1 MNRTIFFLFCCLYA
15 AIATAQTEGAVSTMQ
30 VADAVTFAANDYPNA
45 DRRPIEEKLFAHTDK
60 EFYLAGEI
68 VWFKL
73 YVVDA
78 AGHQPLGLSKV
89 AYVELI
95 PDDQRPVLQARI
107 ALTRGLGNGSFQ
119 LPFSIH
125 SGNYTLRAYTNWMKN
140 EGAAFFF
147 EKPLT
152 ILNSLRNTG
161 VDSAGGASGA
171 SGAGATGAAGTAGGA
186 GGAAGATGA
195 APYDIRFFP
204 EGGNL
209 VEGLPSRLAFRITN
223 RYGKSVSCKGAIVST
238 AGDTLSR
245 FHTLR
250 FGMGECRFTPG
261 GSAAVKALIETEDGT
276 RMVANLP
283 TTEAKGYAMEVT
295 DAGNGHL
302 QVVVRTNTN
311 NADPSVWLYV
321 HTRRSLRIAQKAA
334 ITGGEAR
341 FTISRDSLDEGI
353 SHLTILNGQQA
364 PVCERLWF
372 VQPASLK
379 MELHPTQDDYTVR
392 QKVTVSLAAKDATG
406 QPMEMFGSMAVVLQD
421 SLQTPSQQ
429 DIRNYLLLSSD
440 LRGAVESPGYYFSGD
455 DAEIATTAD
464 LLMMTQG
471 WRRFRWTAVGEGH
484 HPDELTA
491 VNQGPSYSYPP
502 EYAGLLV
509 TGKITDRR
517 TGTAVS
523 GVPAWISAPGQ
534 QFNLAYSVS
543 DKNGMIQWD
552 LGTLYGVHELVVLTG
567 DARTDSLYRIDVGS
581 PYFDAPARTMLPPF
595 RLAPAFNDQLLS
607 HSIGAQAQNAYQA
620 QRRQHFIQPLLT
632 DTAAFY
638 GRPDRRYYLDDY
650 TRFSSMEEVMREYVK
665 EVRVR
670 NNRGDFSLSV
680 QSDQANELFFETTP
694 LLLVDGVPIS
704 DANQVI
710 KFDPLKFRKVEIM
723 TKRYFLGDS
732 LFSGIVSYGTYQ
744 GDLSGFPLDKNAYIL
759 DYEGLQ
765 LHREFYS
772 PQYETGE
779 QPTNRIPDLRNLLY
793 WTPEITTDRNGVQQ
807 VSFYTSDV
815 PGRYAVILQG
825 ITADG
830 KPGSITTHFSVHK

>member
-1 MNRTIFFLFCCLYA
+1 MNRTIFFLFCCFYVA
-15 AIATAQTEGAVSTMQ
+15 VATAQTDGSATAAQ
-30 VADAVTFAANDYPNA
+30 TDGDAAAFATKERPDAGPS
-45 DRRPIEEKLFAHTDK
+45 PIEEKLFAHTDK

-78 AGHQPLGLSKV
+78 AGHHLLGLSKV

-161 VDSAGGASGA
+161 VDS
-171 SGAGATGAAGTAGGA
+171 TGAGGA
-186 GGAAGATGA
+186 GVTGAGGSAAGG

-209 VEGLPSRLAFRITN
+209 IKGLPCRLAFRITD
-223 RYGKSVSCKGAIVST
+223 RYGKSLSCKGALVNA

-250 FGMGECRFTPG
+250 FGLGECRFTPG
-261 GSAAVKALIETEDGT
+261 GGAAGGGAQGDGSPVKALIETEDG
-276 RMVANLP
+276 AHLAADLP
-283 TTEAKGYAMEVT
+283 ATEAKGYTMEVT
-295 DAGNGHL
+295 DAGNGLL

-334 ITGGEAR
+334 IAGGEAR
-341 FTISRDSLDEGI
+341 FMISRDSLDEGI
-353 SHLTILNGQQA
+353 SHLTILDGQQV

-372 VQPASLK
+372 VQPVSLK
-379 MELHPTQDDYTVR
+379 MELHLTQDDYTVR
-392 QKVTVSLAAKDATG
+392 QKVTVSLAAKDAAG
-406 QPMEMFGSMAVVLQD
+406 QPMEMFGSMAVILQD

-440 LRGAVESPGYYFSGD
+440 LKGAVESPGYYFSGN
-455 DAEIATTAD
+455 DAEVAATAD

-471 WRRFRWTAVGEGH
+471 WRRFRWTPA
-484 HPDELTA
+484 
-491 VNQGPSYSYPP
+491 PSFSYPP

-517 TGTAVS
+517 TGTALA

-534 QFNLAYSVS
+534 QFSLSYSVS

-552 LGTLYGVHELVVLTG
+552 LGTLYGVHELVIQTG

-581 PYFDAPARTMLPPF
+581 PYFDAAARTFLAPF
-595 RLAPAFNDQLLS
+595 RLAPAFNDQLLA
-607 HSIGAQAQNAYQA
+607 HSIGAQAQNAYQPEK
-620 QRRQHFIQPLLT
+620 RQHFIQPMVT

-638 GRPDRRYYLDDY
+638 GRPDKRYYLDDY
-650 TRFSSMEEVMREYVK
+650 TRFTSMEEVMREYVK
-665 EVRVR
+665 EVHVR
-670 NNRGDFSLSV
+670 NNKGDFSLSV

-772 PQYETGE
+772 PQYETGG
-779 QPTNRIPDLRNLLY
+779 QQTNRIPDLRNVLY
-793 WTPEITTDRNGVQQ
+793 WTPEINTDRNGLQQ
-807 VSFYTSDV
+807 VSFYTSDI
-815 PGRYAVILQG
+815 PGRYAVIIQG

-830 KPGSITTHFSVHK
+830 KPGIITTHFAVHK